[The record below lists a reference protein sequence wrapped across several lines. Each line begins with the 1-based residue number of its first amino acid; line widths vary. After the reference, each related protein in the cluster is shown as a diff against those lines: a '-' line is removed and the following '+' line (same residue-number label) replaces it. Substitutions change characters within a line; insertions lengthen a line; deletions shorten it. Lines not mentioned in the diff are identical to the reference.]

1 MPLSSKY
8 RWIIVGKITIRNRK
22 NPPNFAPSF
31 TLDDLIEAIKI
42 RIDNYDGYRSY
53 TGDDSRVM
61 WCDNL
66 EDIGEYCQLL
76 IQTGDKNV
84 SGVSF
89 LDFNTLK
96 SRDIE
101 KHEYE
106 GGHYASHVLIK
117 KFPDEFGRYLVLVEK
132 VPGIY
137 LSSVKAHFGW
147 LCNNSVCAK
156 IENDENDKP
165 RKFKPVI
172 EIDGC
177 QSKTIFEAL
186 RDGTLQDIEFV
197 CPEKVYEDGLD
208 EEPIVKDGVYE
219 LRLEIKCRV
228 SENQAH
234 RLPSLINQYLQKNFG
249 GKRDNT
255 KVYIRIKTEEQQI
268 KRTEIQNVDEFL
280 EETFVQ
286 NEVVTNFKQPLTQ
299 RYENLRSEMIEKMIS
314 IAEKIND

>member
-1 MPLSSKY
+1 MS
-8 RWIIVGKITIRNRK
+8 GKLQLETARIHPDFT
-22 NPPNFAPSF
+22 PSI
-31 TLDDLIEAIKI
+31 TLDDLIKAIKI
-42 RIDNYDGYRSY
+42 RIDNNDGYRSY
-53 TGDDSRVM
+53 TGDASRVM

-66 EDIGEYCQLL
+66 EDKGEYCQLL

-89 LDFNTLK
+89 LNFNTLK
-96 SRDIE
+96 SRDID

-117 KFPDEFGRYLVLVEK
+117 KIPDNFGRYLVLVEK

-147 LCNNSVCAK
+147 LCNNSVCVK
-156 IENDENDKP
+156 VENDDNDKP
-165 RKFKPVI
+165 WKFKPVI

-197 CPEKVYEDGLD
+197 CPEKVHEDGLD
-208 EEPIVKDGVYE
+208 EEPIVIEGVNE
-219 LRLEIKCRV
+219 LRLKIKRRV
-228 SENQAH
+228 SENESH
-234 RLPSLINQYLQKNFG
+234 RLPSIVKQCLQENFG

-268 KRTEIQNVDEFL
+268 KRTKIQNVDEFL
-280 EETFVQ
+280 EEAFVQ

-314 IAEKIND
+314 IADKIND